1 MIVPL
6 ILFIVAYLFTN
17 GLKNKIAGTEKLK
30 VNKKFNRTS
39 LIQGIVYVSA
49 VVLLS
54 LIFEIESLHFI
65 FLAAVLSGVIQ
76 YMINVRVIHKSV
88 TLTQYFLFQTIQI
101 GVIYLLLLFFGQAGT
116 PGWMLQQFY
125 TLMFA
130 KQLIVDETLIIP
142 TLLLI
147 AVFLTSTASEII
159 GKFLNQFN
167 SPVGSYLN
175 ETAASL
181 EPILEDSLL
190 KKRTLKRS
198 MIADMTIEEQIE
210 ISTEGDENNPSKTK
224 ESIKLQYYWYNS
236 ADDSSK
242 GMYIGILERLLICI
256 FVFYEIYQ
264 GLILLGAMKTLA
276 RFKMFENKA
285 FAEYYLIGTLLS
297 LLAAIL
303 CGFLLQRLLID
314 ASFY

>member
-1 MIVPL
+1 
-6 ILFIVAYLFTN
+6 
-17 GLKNKIAGTEKLK
+17 
-30 VNKKFNRTS
+30 
-39 LIQGIVYVSA
+39 
-49 VVLLS
+49 
-54 LIFEIESLHFI
+54 
-65 FLAAVLSGVIQ
+65 
-76 YMINVRVIHKSV
+76 
-88 TLTQYFLFQTIQI
+88 
-101 GVIYLLLLFFGQAGT
+101 
-116 PGWMLQQFY
+116 
-125 TLMFA
+125 MFA
-130 KQLIVDETLIIP
+130 KQLIVNEALIIP

-147 AVFLTSTASEII
+147 AVFLMSTASEII

-314 ASFY
+314 ASFH